1 MNYDPMTGKPLNK
14 EHQQNTNAP
23 ASPSTPSTPSAP
35 PFYQGAYSQTDAPQN
50 PPYLQ
55 PTPVVKPNY
64 RGIDALFAWLSIAV
78 GFAFV
83 RAMPLNRTTLGSV
96 LFFLLLYA
104 FGGIYL
110 RTSGVRLTRSAYLL
124 AVCAVILSVGM
135 LTNGNATT
143 RGFLSLFLVL
153 AFPFWLY
160 FASGLGGRDMLG
172 NDLIPYALRAVF
184 VVPLTSLEHIFPAL
198 FAFRK
203 KNAGVSR
210 IFRTVGWIALGLC
223 VAVVPT
229 VIVILLLSYDKGFM
243 NLLDRIFSF
252 SIDGVW
258 EFIRDLVLGFFVAV
272 LVFGILFG
280 VKWRKDRSK
289 DIPEAPVKVDLRV
302 FPKALL
308 CTAITPIL
316 VVYVIFF
323 ISQWDY
329 YISAFTHVLPGDLTY
344 AAYAREGFFQLC
356 GVCALNAVLLILFR
370 LLMRHGTKARDL
382 VETLYSSVIS
392 IFTLILIATAMSKM
406 FLYIDSYGLTH
417 KRVYASWLMLVLA
430 ISFVLV
436 QVSSVCKK
444 LRLIPAIALTA
455 VLCFGLIA
463 LPDVD
468 GMIASYNVNAYL
480 NGDLGEIDV
489 ESIAAYGASS
499 VPALVELRDTLTAR
513 PATTET
519 DAILTHT
526 HSVLAMI
533 ECELSNAPNDFFY
546 FNIPDARARAVLKD

>member
-1 MNYDPMTGKPLNK
+1 MNYDPMTGKPLHK
-14 EHQQNTNAP
+14 EQKQE
-23 ASPSTPSTPSAP
+23 SAVPTP
-35 PFYQGAYSQTDAPQN
+35 PFYGGAHTQTFTPQAY
-50 PPYLQ
+50 PQ
-55 PTPVVKPNY
+55 FQTTPVIKPTY
-64 RGIDALFAWLSIAV
+64 QGLDALFAWLSIAV

-83 RAMPLNRTTLGSV
+83 RTMPLNRTTLGSV

-110 RTSGVRLTRSAYLL
+110 RFSGIRLNRSAYLL
-124 AVCAVILSVGM
+124 ALCAAILSIGM

-143 RGFLSLFLVL
+143 RGFLALFLVL

-160 FASGLGGRDMLG
+160 CAAGLGGKTMLG
-172 NDLIPYALRAVF
+172 DDLIPYALRAVF
-184 VVPLTSLEHIFPAL
+184 VIPFTSLEHVFRAL

-203 KNAGVSR
+203 KDAGVSR
-210 IFRTVGWIALGLC
+210 ILRTVGWIALGLC
-223 VAVVPT
+223 VAVIPT
-229 VIVILLLSYDKGFM
+229 VIVILLLSYDNGFM
-243 NLLDRIFSF
+243 ELLDRIFSF

-258 EFIRDLVLGFFVAV
+258 ELIRDLVLGFLVSI

-280 VKWRKDRSK
+280 IKWRKDRSRGE
-289 DIPEAPVKVDLRV
+289 PEAPAKVDLHV

-308 CTAITPIL
+308 CAAVTPIL

-329 YISAFTHVLPGDLTY
+329 YVSAFTDVLPAELTY

-356 GVCALNAVLLILFR
+356 GVCALNAVMLLLFR
-370 LLMRHGTKARDL
+370 LLMKKDERPRDL
-382 VETLYSSVIS
+382 VQAFYSSVIS

-406 FLYIDSYGLTH
+406 ILYIDSYGLTQ

-430 ISFVLV
+430 ISFVLALI
-436 QVSSVCKK
+436 SSACKK
-444 LRLIPAIALTA
+444 LRLVPAIALTA
-455 VLCFGLIA
+455 VLCFGLIV

-489 ESIAAYGASS
+489 EALTEYGSSS
-499 VPALVELRDTLTAR
+499 VPALVDLRDTLAER
-513 PATTET
+513 PATPET
-519 DAILTHT
+519 DAILGRTEFALF
-526 HSVLAMI
+526 VI
-533 ECELSNAPNDFFY
+533 RQELDKRPDDFFY
-546 FNIPDARARAVLKD
+546 FNIPDARARAALKD